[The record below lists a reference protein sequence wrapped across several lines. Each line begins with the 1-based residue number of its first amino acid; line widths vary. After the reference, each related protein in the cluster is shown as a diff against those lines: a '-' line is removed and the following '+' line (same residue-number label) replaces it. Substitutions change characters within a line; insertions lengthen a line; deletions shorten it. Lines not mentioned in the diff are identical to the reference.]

1 MVKTPDTALAEAVQK
16 AVNASEAV
24 QKAVNAALGK
34 SHKGKKAKGRAKPTA
49 EETAARMATN
59 DAECIRV
66 FEKAGY
72 KDVKPRVNVLT
83 YGKVKPDGTVTGW
96 LGQGRRVKAGEKSHA
111 VGPFRLFH
119 LDQTEPMPAAKEG
132 ETVH

>member
-1 MVKTPDTALAEAVQK
+1 MAKTPDTDTDTAIAAAVAKALAGLQQAK
-16 AVNASEAV
+16 KPRA
-24 QKAVNAALGK
+24 
-34 SHKGKKAKGRAKPTA
+34 KKAKGKGRVKPTL
-49 EETAARMATN
+49 EETAAHMAAN

-66 FEKAGY
+66 FTAAGF

-96 LGQGRRVKAGEKSHA
+96 LGKGRTVKKGEKSHQ

-119 LDQTEPMPAAKEG
+119 EDQTEVTPAAKEAS
-132 ETVH
+132 TIH